1 MVQSASG
8 ASALPSFE
16 NLRPKQKEIV
26 EAFRAGENVVVAQLP
41 TGYGKTLAAASAFAI
56 SRALN
61 QSNRMLVV
69 TQRRGQAKQLAED
82 LPDCLAVYGIKTPTI
97 IVGSDQVR
105 ALRAH
110 ADGSVI
116 VFIVNIQSLI
126 ASKATWDTIQA
137 LLQIGLW
144 FIFVD
149 EHHHYGVGDDGEDAK
164 WTNRI
169 RNLNFARMLATSA
182 TANRFDRRDAFP
194 KPTIIETYSNAA
206 EAGYIK
212 KLSLHAYHYTID
224 AVTVDGEVIRLTT
237 EELAKQAGSET
248 PEAID
253 AYMAARKMR
262 FSPKY
267 ISPLVIFPV
276 DRIIDKRAQGIRSQ
290 FLIQAMSC
298 SHAKCVVDQVRALL
312 PANLNVDWVG
322 TGPNGQTLD
331 DNDRIITSFC
341 PPKDKITGRRMWTL
355 DGIVN
360 VGLVGEAMDSVDV
373 SEIIFL
379 TPAHKTITNKQTIG
393 RASRPMLLPK
403 DFPQIG
409 HVNVDTTSPM
419 ADARYIGRG
428 VELLFDEE
436 IEPPEDDEPT
446 EPREPPT
453 LGEYEELPD
462 KLGWMIADMRLLEI
476 RSEPM
481 FKAIFERTRMQTSE
495 VRTDEEVSVIVER
508 GIQDYLNRSN
518 NASVIFAQK
527 QDQIEAA
534 VSKIAGLIIRRM
546 IALNMSI
553 ERTLSGD
560 IKKRINTQK
569 RIAFGPVKDADEA
582 TLDRH
587 WEWLKNL
594 ERGILLGHNL
604 EGLPKWLR

>member
-1 MVQSASG
+1 MVQSSSSS
-8 ASALPSFE
+8 SALPSFQ

-26 EAFRAGENVVVAQLP
+26 EAFRAGENVVIAQLP
-41 TGYGKTLAAASAFAI
+41 TGYGKTLAAASALAI
-56 SRALN
+56 LRELN
-61 QSNRMLVV
+61 LSNRMLVV
-69 TQRRGQAKQLAED
+69 AQRRGQAKQLAED
-82 LPDCLAVYGIKTPTI
+82 LPDCLAAYGISTQTI

-110 ADGSVI
+110 ADGSAI
-116 VFIVNIQSLI
+116 IFIVTIQSLI
-126 ASKATWDTIQA
+126 ASKSTWETVQA
-137 LLQIGLW
+137 LLQTGLW

-149 EHHHYGVGDDGEDAK
+149 EHHHYGVGDDGDDAG
-164 WTNRI
+164 WTDRI
-169 RNLNFARMLATSA
+169 RNLNYARMLATSA
-182 TANRFDRRDAFP
+182 TASRYDRRDAFP
-194 KPTIIETYSNAA
+194 KPTIVETYRNAA
-206 EAGYIK
+206 DAGYIK

-237 EELAKQAGSET
+237 EELAEQAGSET

-253 AYMAARKMR
+253 AYMASRKMR

-276 DRIIDKRAQGIRSQ
+276 DRIIDLRSQGIRSQ

-298 SHAKCVVDQVRALL
+298 SHAKCVVDQVRSQL
-312 PANLNVDWVG
+312 PSNLNVDWVG
-322 TGPNGQTLD
+322 TGPNGRTPE
-331 DNDRIITSFC
+331 DNDRIIKSFC
-341 PPKDKITGRRMWTL
+341 PPKDKLTGRRMWTL

-379 TPAHKTITNKQTIG
+379 TPARKTITNKQTIG

-419 ADARYIGRG
+419 ADARFIGRG
-428 VELLFDEE
+428 VELLFDDD
-436 IEPPEDDEPT
+436 IEPPGKEPP
-446 EPREPPT
+446 PREPATP
-453 LGEYEELPD
+453 GEYEELPD
-462 KLGWMIADMRLLEI
+462 KLGWIIADMRLLEI

-481 FKAIFERTRMQTSE
+481 FKAVYEKVRTQTSQA
-495 VRTDEEVSVIVER
+495 RTDEEVSAIVER
-508 GIQDYLNRSN
+508 SIQDYLNRSN
-518 NASVIFAQK
+518 NQSVIFAQK

-534 VSKIAGLIIRRM
+534 VSKIAGLVIRRM

-560 IKKRINTQK
+560 LKKRINTQK
-569 RIAFGPVKDADEA
+569 RMAFGPVKNADED

-594 ERGILLGHNL
+594 ERGILLAQNL